1 MKRWHKW
8 WNTQDDIHRAGWT
21 MVCLAL
27 LLVELLIKPGLGFAA
42 FSACVILAL
51 VRMHVWLGRR
61 FN

>member
-1 MKRWHKW
+1 
-8 WNTQDDIHRAGWT
+8 